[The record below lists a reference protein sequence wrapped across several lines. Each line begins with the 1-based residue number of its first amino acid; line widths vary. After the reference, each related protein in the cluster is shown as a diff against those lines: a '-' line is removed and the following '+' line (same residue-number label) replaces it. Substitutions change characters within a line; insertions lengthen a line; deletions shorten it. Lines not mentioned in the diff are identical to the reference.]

1 MTPLHWIGDTVRQA
15 MMAVPMSVVRAIFVA
30 LLLALLVW
38 VLRLPKERTRP
49 PEGSDGADHWSAN
62 LKLWAAIAL
71 ILQIVIY
78 LLV

>member
-15 MMAVPMSVVRAIFVA
+15 MMAVPMGVVRAIFVA
-30 LLLALLVW
+30 LLLGLLLW

-49 PEGSDGADHWSAN
+49 PEGSEGADHWSSN
-62 LKLWAAIAL
+62 LKLWAALAL
-71 ILQIVIY
+71 LLQALIY

>member
-1 MTPLHWIGDTVRQA
+1 MTPLHWFGDLVRSV
-15 MMAVPMSVVRAIFVA
+15 MMAVPMGVVRAIFVG

-38 VLRLPKERTRP
+38 VLRLPKDRVRP
-49 PEGSDGADHWSAN
+49 PEGAREGLSAN

-71 ILQIVIY
+71 LLQVLIY

>member
-1 MTPLHWIGDTVRQA
+1 MTPLHWFGDLVRNA
-15 MMAVPMSVVRAIFVA
+15 MLAVPMGVVRAIFVG

-38 VLRLPKERTRP
+38 VLRLPKERVRP
-49 PEGSDGADHWSAN
+49 PEGERAGWSSN

-71 ILQIVIY
+71 VLQVLIY

>member
-1 MTPLHWIGDTVRQA
+1 MTPLHWFGDFVRDA
-15 MMAVPMSVVRAIFVA
+15 MMAVPMGVVRAIFVG

-38 VLRLPKERTRP
+38 VLRLPKERVQP
-49 PEGSDGADHWSAN
+49 PEEERGGWSAN

-71 ILQIVIY
+71 LLQVLIY